1 MLTRDFEFDLPDE
14 LIAQAPPVNRG
25 DSRLLVL
32 HRDSGEVEHTVFSG
46 IAEYLRAGDL
56 LVLNN
61 TKVFPARLLG
71 HRLSSGGAVEC
82 LLIRRCHA
90 PRTLA
95 PDGTTVVSDDATG
108 RARSGSEKLDV
119 DELGA
124 GDSGVDERGAG
135 SSVCW
140 EALMHPGQKLKPG
153 ARVVFEGAGVRLNG
167 EVLAR
172 HFQGRRTIR
181 LWANGGADV
190 IDAIDR
196 IGHVPLPPYIRRE
209 DRPSDR
215 ERYQTVYARERG
227 SIAAPTAGLHFTE
240 RVLDNLASRGVERT
254 ELTLH
259 VGYGTFKP
267 IRGEQVEDH
276 VVDPE
281 TCVVPNETAVALTR
295 ARSEGRRI
303 IAVGTTTVRALESL
317 TVEEDGRITPST
329 KEAQLFIRPGHEFR
343 LTDGLITNFH
353 LPCSSL
359 LVLTAAFAGRERILR
374 TYREAVA
381 RGYRFYSYGDAMAI
395 L

>member
-1 MLTRDFEFDLPDE
+1 
-14 LIAQAPPVNRG
+14 V
-25 DSRLLVL
+25 
-32 HRDSGEVEHTVFSG
+32 
-46 IAEYLRAGDL
+46 
-56 LVLNN
+56 
-61 TKVFPARLLG
+61 
-71 HRLSSGGAVEC
+71 
-82 LLIRRCHA
+82 
-90 PRTLA
+90 
-95 PDGTTVVSDDATG
+95 
-108 RARSGSEKLDV
+108 
-119 DELGA
+119 
-124 GDSGVDERGAG
+124 
-135 SSVCW
+135 
-140 EALMHPGQKLKPG
+140 HPGQKLKPG

-181 LWANGGADV
+181 LWADGGADV

-240 RVLDNLASRGVERT
+240 RVLDSLASRGVERT

-281 TCVVPNETAVALTR
+281 TCVVPHETAVALTR

-317 TVEEDGRITPST
+317 TVKEDGRITPST
-329 KEAQLFIRPGHEFR
+329 EDAQLFIRPGHEFR

-359 LVLTAAFAGRERILR
+359 LVLAAAFAGRERILR

-381 RGYRFYSYGDAMAI
+381 QGYRFYSYGDAMAI